1 MGKLRLAL
9 IAGGKSSEREVSLK
23 SGAQVYQALN
33 KDKYD
38 IRRYDPLTD
47 LERLVREARELDAAL
62 IIMHGRGGEDGSMQG
77 LLDLLEIPYQGSGVL
92 ASALA
97 MNKEL
102 SKTIYQHGRPQGAPR
117 PWPFTAQK
125 APSPQEIEAELGLP
139 VVIKPV
145 NEGSSIG
152 ISMAAT
158 LEALET
164 GLAAAFALDNR
175 VLVEEFIQGTE
186 VTGGVL
192 GNARLQ
198 ALPLVEIIPAS
209 TYAFFDYEAKY
220 QPGATEEI
228 CPARLSPET
237 DQARPGVRPH
247 RASGP
252 GLPGLFP
259 HRYDDPGP
267 GDLCP
272 GNQYHP
278 RHDRHQP
285 LPPGGQGRGHRLPGP
300 PGHPDQPGIGE
311 RVSSGAVSVAV
322 QARQHA
328 HVRRSN
334 SPQPPVRGMGV

>member
-23 SGAQVYQALN
+23 SGNQVYQALN
-33 KDKYD
+33 QDKYD

-47 LERLVREARELDAAL
+47 LGSLVREAGELDVAL

-102 SKTIYQHGRPQGAPR
+102 SKIIYQQAGLRVPRTLIFDRPGAPTPR
-117 PWPFTAQK
+117 
-125 APSPQEIEAELGLP
+125 EIETALGLP

-152 ISMAAT
+152 VTKAGNPET
-158 LEALET
+158 LQT
-164 GLAAAFALDNR
+164 GLAAAFALDKR

-209 TYAFFDYEAKY
+209 AYAFFDYEAKY
-220 QPGATEEI
+220 QPGASEEI
-228 CPARLSPET
+228 CPARLDAELTQRAQECALTAHKALGCRGYSRTDMMVKNGKIYVLET
-237 DQARPGVRPH
+237 NTIPGMT
-247 RASGP
+247 ATS
-252 GLPGLFP
+252 LFP
-259 HRYDDPGP
+259 
-267 GDLCP
+267 
-272 GNQYHP
+272 
-278 RHDRHQP
+278 
-285 LPPGGQGRGHRLPGP
+285 QGAKAAGLDFPALL
-300 PGHPDQPGIGE
+300 DTLINLALE
-311 RVSSGAVSVAV
+311 RE
-322 QARQHA
+322 
-328 HVRRSN
+328 
-334 SPQPPVRGMGV
+334 

>member
-23 SGAQVYQALN
+23 SGNQVYQALN
-33 KDKYD
+33 QDKYD

-47 LERLVREARELDAAL
+47 LGSLVRDAGELDVAL

-102 SKTIYQHGRPQGAPR
+102 SKIVYRQAGLRVPRTLIFDRPG
-117 PWPFTAQK
+117 
-125 APSPQEIEAELGLP
+125 APSPREIEAALGLP

-145 NEGSSIG
+145 SEGSSIG
-152 ISMAAT
+152 VTKASTPET
-158 LEALET
+158 LQT

-175 VLVEEFIQGTE
+175 VLVEEFIPGTE

-220 QPGATEEI
+220 QPGASEEI
-228 CPARLSPET
+228 CPARLEADLTRRVQECALTAHKALGCRGYSRTDMMVRDGEVYVLET
-237 DQARPGVRPH
+237 NTIPGMT
-247 RASGP
+247 ATS
-252 GLPGLFP
+252 LFP
-259 HRYDDPGP
+259 
-267 GDLCP
+267 
-272 GNQYHP
+272 
-278 RHDRHQP
+278 
-285 LPPGGQGRGHRLPGP
+285 QGAKAA
-300 PGHPDQPGIGE
+300 GIDFPE
-311 RVSSGAVSVAV
+311 LLDTLINLALEKE
-322 QARQHA
+322 Q
-328 HVRRSN
+328 
-334 SPQPPVRGMGV
+334 

>member
-47 LERLVREARELDAAL
+47 LERLVRDARELDAAL

-102 SKTIYQHGRPQGAPR
+102 SKAVYQLAGLQVPAALSFQRD
-117 PWPFTAQK
+117 K
-125 APSPQEIEAELGLP
+125 APSPPEIKAKLGLP

-152 ISMAAT
+152 ISKAPT
-158 LEALET
+158 LEALKT

-175 VLVEEFIQGTE
+175 VLVEEFIPGTE

-192 GNARLQ
+192 GNATLQ
-198 ALPLVEIIPAS
+198 ALPLVEIIP
-209 TYAFFDYEAKY
+209 TDKYDFFDYEAKY
-220 QPGATEEI
+220 LPGASHEI
-228 CPARLSPET
+228 CPARLSPELTQRAQECALTAHQALGCRGYSRT
-237 DQARPGVRPH
+237 DMIIRDQNIYVLETNTIPGMT
-247 RASGP
+247 ATS
-252 GLPGLFP
+252 LFP
-259 HRYDDPGP
+259 QGAKAAGIEFP
-267 GDLCP
+267 DLL
-272 GNQYHP
+272 
-278 RHDRHQP
+278 DT
-285 LPPGGQGRGHRLPGP
+285 LITL
-300 PGHPDQPGIGE
+300 
-311 RVSSGAVSVAV
+311 
-322 QARQHA
+322 AREK
-328 HVRRSN
+328 V
-334 SPQPPVRGMGV
+334 

>member
-23 SGAQVYQALN
+23 SGNQVYQALN
-33 KDKYD
+33 QNKYD

-47 LERLVREARELDAAL
+47 LGSLVRDAGDLDVAL

-102 SKTIYQHGRPQGAPR
+102 SKIVYQQAGLQVPRTLIFDRQGAP
-117 PWPFTAQK
+117 
-125 APSPQEIEAELGLP
+125 SPREIEAALGLP
-139 VVIKPV
+139 LVIKPV
-145 NEGSSIG
+145 SEGSSIG
-152 ISMAAT
+152 VTKASTPKT
-158 LEALET
+158 LQT

-175 VLVEEFIQGTE
+175 VLVEEFIPGTE

-220 QPGATEEI
+220 QPGASQEI
-228 CPARLSPET
+228 CPARLEADLTRRAQECALTAHKALGCRGYSRTDMMIKDGKIYVLET
-237 DQARPGVRPH
+237 NTIPGMT
-247 RASGP
+247 ATS
-252 GLPGLFP
+252 LFP
-259 HRYDDPGP
+259 QGAKAAGLDFP
-267 GDLCP
+267 DLLDTLI
-272 GNQYHP
+272 NLALEKEQ
-278 RHDRHQP
+278 
-285 LPPGGQGRGHRLPGP
+285 
-300 PGHPDQPGIGE
+300 
-311 RVSSGAVSVAV
+311 
-322 QARQHA
+322 
-328 HVRRSN
+328 
-334 SPQPPVRGMGV
+334 

>member
-23 SGAQVYQALN
+23 SGNQVFQALN
-33 KDKYD
+33 QEKYD

-102 SKTIYQHGRPQGAPR
+102 SKTIYEQAGLQVPR
-117 PWPFTAQK
+117 ALTFDHAG
-125 APSPQEIEAELGLP
+125 APSPQEIEAALGLP

-145 NEGSSIG
+145 HEGSSIG
-152 ISMAAT
+152 ISIAET
-158 LEALET
+158 PEALQT

-175 VLVEEFIQGTE
+175 VLVEEFIQGVE

-192 GNARLQ
+192 GNVRLQ
-198 ALPLVEIIPAS
+198 ALPLVEIIPSS

-228 CPARLSPET
+228 CPARLSPELTKRAQECALTAHQALGCRGYSRT
-237 DQARPGVRPH
+237 DMMIRDQEIFVLETNTIPGMT
-247 RASGP
+247 ATS
-252 GLPGLFP
+252 LFP
-259 HRYDDPGP
+259 
-267 GDLCP
+267 
-272 GNQYHP
+272 
-278 RHDRHQP
+278 
-285 LPPGGQGRGHRLPGP
+285 QGAKAA
-300 PGHPDQPGIGE
+300 GIEFPALLDTLINLALGKE
-311 RVSSGAVSVAV
+311 
-322 QARQHA
+322 
-328 HVRRSN
+328 
-334 SPQPPVRGMGV
+334 

>member
-33 KDKYD
+33 QDKYD

-47 LERLVREARELDAAL
+47 LERLVREAKELDAAL

-77 LLDLLEIPYQGSGVL
+77 LLDLLDIPYQGSGVL

-102 SKTIYQHGRPQGAPR
+102 SKTIYQQAGLKVPRALIFDRAGAP
-117 PWPFTAQK
+117 
-125 APSPQEIEAELGLP
+125 SLQEIEVALGLP

-152 ISMAAT
+152 ISKAPT
-158 LEALET
+158 PEALST

-220 QPGATEEI
+220 QPGASEEI
-228 CPARLSPET
+228 CPARLSPELTQRAQACALTAHKALGCRGYSRT
-237 DQARPGVRPH
+237 DMMVRDQEIYVLETNTIPGMT
-247 RASGP
+247 ATS
-252 GLPGLFP
+252 LFP
-259 HRYDDPGP
+259 QGAKAAGIDFS
-267 GDLCP
+267 DLL
-272 GNQYHP
+272 
-278 RHDRHQP
+278 DI
-285 LPPGGQGRGHRLPGP
+285 LITLAL
-300 PGHPDQPGIGE
+300 E
-311 RVSSGAVSVAV
+311 KE
-322 QARQHA
+322 
-328 HVRRSN
+328 
-334 SPQPPVRGMGV
+334 